1 MVRLLI
7 FSFRDERLFYS
18 ATGLFHGG
26 SKKLDGTLKKGEFFR
41 FVSGEQVSFVCLVV
55 SAPSKRLRA
64 YRKLVASGYLLL
76 SCFLQPR
83 RVVDVDCLLKL
94 GPVM

>member
-1 MVRLLI
+1 MLKWQEPLI
-7 FSFRDERLFYS
+7 CFSVRDERLFYS

-64 YRKLVASGYLLL
+64 Y
-76 SCFLQPR
+76 
-83 RVVDVDCLLKL
+83 
-94 GPVM
+94 